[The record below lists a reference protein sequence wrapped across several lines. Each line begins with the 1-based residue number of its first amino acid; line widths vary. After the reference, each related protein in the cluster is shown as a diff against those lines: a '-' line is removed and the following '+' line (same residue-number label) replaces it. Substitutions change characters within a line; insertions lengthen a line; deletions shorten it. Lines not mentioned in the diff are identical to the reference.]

1 MSRNLKKEIGFFGLT
16 MIAVGACIGSGVF
29 LTPSDIALQLG
40 NGKWVIVAWLIGGVV
55 ALTGALTFA
64 ELGALFPEAGG
75 VYAYLQK
82 GYGKMIAFLY
92 GWSILTVITSGAI
105 AALSLAFARYVAA
118 VVPLSEAGVLV
129 TAASALIAVTLINV
143 FGVKLGELF
152 SSVFTSFKL
161 IGIAA
166 VVLCGIF
173 LGSQIQGNLSNTEN
187 SMSVPASAMA
197 LALIGVLWSY
207 GGWHH
212 ASYLSAET
220 KNAQKVVP
228 RAMILGAF
236 IVTLTYVLVNLAY
249 MSLLTI
255 PEMSASQAVAADAI
269 EKLVPA
275 GAVLIA
281 VLIAIST
288 FGTAGIYTLSA
299 PRIYFAMGRD
309 GTFFSWL
316 AKIHPKYGTP
326 FNAIL
331 LQSGWALVLLFFW
344 GTFEKLITYVV
355 FMDWIFMIL
364 AALSLFIFRRQNI
377 RKEGTYRTLGYPITP
392 IIFIGISTWFIIY
405 TIIGRPEQAI
415 AGLILLLI
423 GVPVFLFFKAKNK
436 QKTGS

>member
-1 MSRNLKKEIGFFGLT
+1 MSQNLKKEIGFYGLT

-29 LTPSDIALQLG
+29 LTPSDIAFQLG
-40 NGKWVIVAWLIGGVV
+40 DGKWVITAWLIGGIV

-82 GYGKMIAFLY
+82 GFGKMTAFLY

-105 AALSLAFARYVAA
+105 AALSLAFARYVSA
-118 VVPLSEAGVLV
+118 VIPLSNTAVLV

-143 FGVKLGELF
+143 FGVKMGELF
-152 SSVFTSFKL
+152 SSIFTSFKL

-166 VVLCGIF
+166 VVVIGIF
-173 LGSQIQGNLSNTEN
+173 LGSQLEGNVSSMQGAFD
-187 SMSVPASAMA
+187 VPGSAMA
-197 LALIGVLWSY
+197 IALIGVLWSY

-212 ASYLSAET
+212 ASYLSAEV

-228 RAMILGAF
+228 KAMILGAV

-255 PEMSASQAVAADAI
+255 SEMRVSQAVAADALDKVI
-269 EKLVPA
+269 PI
-275 GAVLIA
+275 GAILIAILIA
-281 VLIAIST
+281 VST

-309 GTFFSWL
+309 GTFFPWL
-316 AKIHPKYGTP
+316 AKIHPKFGTP
-326 FNAIL
+326 MNAIL
-331 LQSGWALVLLFFW
+331 LQSGWALILLFFW

-355 FMDWIFMIL
+355 FMDWIFMTFGAI
-364 AALSLFIFRRQNI
+364 SLFVFRRRGI
-377 RKEGTYRTLGYPITP
+377 RKANTYRTIGYPLTP
-392 IIFIGISTWFIIY
+392 IIFIGISSWFIIY
-405 TIIGRPEQAI
+405 TIIGRPVQAI
-415 AGLILLLI
+415 AGLILLAI
-423 GVPVFLFFKAKNK
+423 GIPVYLFFKSQNK
-436 QKTGS
+436 

>member
-1 MSRNLKKEIGFFGLT
+1 MSQKLKKEIGFYGLT

-29 LTPSDIALQLG
+29 LTPSDIAFQLG
-40 NGKWVIVAWLIGGVV
+40 DGKWVIIAWLIGGIV

-82 GYGKMIAFLY
+82 GFGKMTAFLY

-105 AALSLAFARYVAA
+105 AALSLAFARYVSA
-118 VVPLSEAGVLV
+118 VIPLTNEGVLV

-143 FGVKLGELF
+143 FGVKMGELF
-152 SSVFTSFKL
+152 SSIFTSFKL

-166 VVLCGIF
+166 VVIIGIF
-173 LGSQIQGNLSNTEN
+173 LGSQLEGNLS
-187 SMSVPASAMA
+187 SSQGAFDVPGSAMA
-197 LALIGVLWSY
+197 IALIGVLWSY

-212 ASYLSAET
+212 ASYLSAEV

-228 RAMILGAF
+228 KAMILGAV

-255 PEMSASQAVAADAI
+255 SEMSVSQAVAADALD
-269 EKLVPA
+269 KLIPV
-275 GAVLIA
+275 GAILIA
-281 VLIAIST
+281 ILIAIST

-309 GTFFSWL
+309 GTFFPWL

-326 FNAIL
+326 MNAIL
-331 LQSGWALVLLFFW
+331 LQSGWAMILLFFW

-355 FMDWIFMIL
+355 FMDWIFMTFGAI
-364 AALSLFIFRRQNI
+364 SLFLFRWRGI
-377 RKEGTYRTLGYPITP
+377 RKENTYRTIGYPVTP

-415 AGLILLLI
+415 AGLILLFLGI
-423 GVPVFLFFKAKNK
+423 PVYLFFKSRNK
-436 QKTGS
+436 

>member
-1 MSRNLKKEIGFFGLT
+1 MSQNLKKEIGFYGLT

-29 LTPSDIALQLG
+29 LTPSDIAFQLG
-40 NGKWVIVAWLIGGVV
+40 DGKWVITAWLIGGIV

-82 GYGKMIAFLY
+82 GFGKMTAFLY

-105 AALSLAFARYVAA
+105 AALSLAFARYVSA
-118 VVPLSEAGVLV
+118 VIPLSNTAVLV

-143 FGVKLGELF
+143 FGVKMGELF
-152 SSVFTSFKL
+152 SSIFTSFKL

-166 VVLCGIF
+166 VVVIGIF
-173 LGSQIQGNLSNTEN
+173 LGSQLEGNVSSMQGAFD
-187 SMSVPASAMA
+187 VPGSAMA
-197 LALIGVLWSY
+197 IALIGVLWSY

-212 ASYLSAET
+212 ASYLSAEV

-228 RAMILGAF
+228 KAMILGAV

-255 PEMSASQAVAADAI
+255 SEMRVSQAVAADALDKVI
-269 EKLVPA
+269 PI
-275 GAVLIA
+275 GAILIAILIA
-281 VLIAIST
+281 VST

-309 GTFFSWL
+309 GTFFPWL
-316 AKIHPKYGTP
+316 AKIHPKFGTP
-326 FNAIL
+326 MNAIL
-331 LQSGWALVLLFFW
+331 LQSGWALILLFFW

-355 FMDWIFMIL
+355 FMDWIFMTFGAI
-364 AALSLFIFRRQNI
+364 SLFVFRRRGI
-377 RKEGTYRTLGYPITP
+377 RKANTYRTIGYPFTP
-392 IIFIGISTWFIIY
+392 IIFIGISSWFIIY
-405 TIIGRPEQAI
+405 TIIGRPVQAI
-415 AGLILLLI
+415 AGLILLAI
-423 GVPVFLFFKAKNK
+423 GIPVYLFFKSQNK
-436 QKTGS
+436 